1 MLSRPAGW
9 PLIETSNSIQGYTLV
24 QGRAYGGRCS
34 LLTKTFGFGLEGEKK
49 KRIQSRE
56 EVFFRNTCKTHPA
69 GVEYALMA
77 PRGLKA

>member
-24 QGRAYGGRCS
+24 QGRAYGGRYS

-49 KRIQSRE
+49 KDSVPGRS
-56 EVFFRNTCKTHPA
+56 FF
-69 GVEYALMA
+69 
-77 PRGLKA
+77 